1 MQWGIT
7 ENIKEGK
14 ILGEGFFWAGV
25 GGSSENITASR
36 GGHVKKNGKL
46 AGGGGGHA
54 ILKWCFPN
62 PTSPLYF
69 EKMKGP

>member
-46 AGGGGGHA
+46 AGGGGG
-54 ILKWCFPN
+54 LQF
-62 PTSPLYF
+62 
-69 EKMKGP
+69 

>member
-46 AGGGGGHA
+46 AGGGVMQ
-54 ILKWCFPN
+54 F
-62 PTSPLYF
+62 
-69 EKMKGP
+69 